1 MSAISQTTVKA
12 TKKNGVVGGIIA
24 GLNRTKSTGQ
34 KSTSTIHH
42 SNPLYNSVIKKN
54 SGSPG
59 SARKPVQPIKPS
71 SPIRK
76 PTTFYK
82 PGSPLPAISKIQAGS
97 PCRQP
102 RSPLSPKDVNT
113 IISQYSP
120 KKEKPMRP
128 KPIHFDTP
136 RPVDFNATLN
146 NSLKL
151 GLRGSAPS
159 PLSVSKRPSD
169 VSVIPPDHLPPP
181 QIIDFA
187 TLPIPL
193 EIHTLPSPVQ
203 SNPKVNQED
212 IDISAHLDKIS
223 RKSIIQMDLAV
234 YEAIQLFCCNAQ
246 FHRHS
251 AILDC
256 LMQFNTQQL
265 LQHLMGNLNS
275 NRNPQDRRNAADVL
289 SSIVMLLES
298 ERYIKE
304 RQAFAE
310 LLSGPTYLQVL
321 LETMKDSDWVL
332 KSYITGILANLHIEP
347 SVYLTSVSGDVHF
360 DIPNKKAKSSYSF
373 NSIPKIIQMLQ
384 EKNLEIREA
393 ALTAILCMGP
403 IASSAV
409 YELGDLLL
417 KEKNNSLK
425 ILACRA
431 LNEIGSP
438 YSLQVVHAI
447 QEVARKDKDEL
458 VRKVASEVLS
468 TLQTSCVVTSQSTD
482 SHIDHSFV
490 SFQTLLFIFFQF

>member
-34 KSTSTIHH
+34 KSTSPIHH

-159 PLSVSKRPSD
+159 PLSVSKKPSD

-181 QIIDFA
+181 QMIDFA

-347 SVYLTSVSGDVHF
+347 SMYLTSVSGDVNF
-360 DIPNKKAKSSYSF
+360 DIPNKKVKSSYSF

-458 VRKVASEVLS
+458 VRKVASEVLF

-490 SFQTLLFIFFQF
+490 SF